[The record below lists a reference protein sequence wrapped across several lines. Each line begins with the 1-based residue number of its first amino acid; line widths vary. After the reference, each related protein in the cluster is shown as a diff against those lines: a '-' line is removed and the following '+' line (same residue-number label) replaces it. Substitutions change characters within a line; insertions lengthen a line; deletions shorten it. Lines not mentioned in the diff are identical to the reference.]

1 MGFYQ
6 PQFEFSLRSINTMY
20 RRQLLPNETF
30 KGELHD
36 FWELIYIEAGE
47 LTVAEDDRV
56 YEIKEGQIVFH
67 KPMEFHRFWRA
78 RGKETSVIIISFDC
92 RDAMIQQ
99 LGDGVFELDTIL
111 RQELIHITDNIK
123 KHFNVTSMGINQKAD
138 SAPLQEM
145 LTYLDFQSFLL
156 HILEHANNRQDQ
168 SYNASAI
175 NYRKIVCTL
184 NEHIYEDLSVEEI
197 ASLCCLG
204 VSNLK
209 KTFSMYA
216 GCGVMHYFNNLK
228 ILKAKELLTQDL
240 SIAQISER
248 LSFSSPNYFSLVF
261 KKHTGKLPTQFRR
274 NTKI

>member
-1 MGFYQ
+1 MSFYQ

-20 RRQLLPNETF
+20 RRQLLPNESF
-30 KGELHD
+30 KGEIHD
-36 FWELIYIEAGE
+36 FWELVYIEAGE

-78 RGKETSVIIISFDC
+78 RGKETNVIIISFDC
-92 RDAMIQQ
+92 RDGMIQQ
-99 LGDGVFELDTIL
+99 LGDGVFELDSIL
-111 RQELIHITDNIK
+111 RQELIHITDSIRKN
-123 KHFNVTSMGINQKAD
+123 FDVTSLQINKKTD
-138 SAPLQEM
+138 SVPLHES
-145 LTYLDFQSFLL
+145 LTFLEFQTFLL

-168 SYNASAI
+168 SYNASAV

-184 NEHIYEDLSVEEI
+184 NDHVYENLSVEDI

-216 GCGVMHYFNNLK
+216 GCGVMHYFNSLK
-228 ILKAKELLTQDL
+228 VLKAKELLTQDL
-240 SIAQISER
+240 SIAQVSER

-274 NTKI
+274 NTKN